1 VIVSGLSS
9 GLLSISAGDYHTCA
23 LTSTGGVKCWGD
35 NVWRQLGNG
44 TNMRSNTPV
53 NVSGLSSGVTAISAG
68 GVHTCALTS
77 AGGVN
82 CWGWNSAGQLGNGTY
97 ISSSTPV
104 NVSGLSS
111 GVIAISADGA
121 NTCALTSGGGVK
133 CWGGNIYGQLGN
145 GMNTTSNTP
154 VNVIGFDDLTPLEH
168 DFHLSQIG
176 DALKSAI
183 ASVFDVVSSFDLSN
197 LDEPI
202 STRASQTSL
211 DALSGVVDGIQTA
224 VSALDLSNLDVP
236 ISSRA
241 SQTSI
246 DIMSGIINNIQT
258 KVDALDLS
266 NLDVPVS
273 SRASQTS
280 LDVLSTVVNQI
291 QNQLTSLD
299 LSNLDVTVSSRAS
312 QASVDALSGTVGEM
326 QTSVNEL
333 HTRMDTVQQSLDA
346 IQASLNSCQVEIALV
361 PNGAGHNG
369 NTLEFYVH
377 TTQASER
384 VEPESVSVWVG
395 ETQMNPNITTI
406 IPGVTWVLLDGS
418 WSDLKDQPLMVE
430 VTTGGHTCSSIV
442 VIQ

>member
-1 VIVSGLSS
+1 
-9 GLLSISAGDYHTCA
+9 
-23 LTSTGGVKCWGD
+23 
-35 NVWRQLGNG
+35 
-44 TNMRSNTPV
+44 
-53 NVSGLSSGVTAISAG
+53 
-68 GVHTCALTS
+68 
-77 AGGVN
+77 
-82 CWGWNSAGQLGNGTY
+82 
-97 ISSSTPV
+97 V

-111 GVIAISADGA
+111 GVIAIATGYVH
-121 NTCALTSGGGVK
+121 TCALMSAGGVQ
-133 CWGGNIYGQLGN
+133 CWGDNLYGQLGN
-145 GMNTTSNTP
+145 GTNTSSNTP
-154 VNVIGFDDLTPLEH
+154 VSVSGFDELTLTEH

-176 DALKSAI
+176 DALKKAI
-183 ASVFDVVSSFDLSN
+183 ARVLNVVSTFDLSN

-202 STRASQTSL
+202 SSRASQTSL
-211 DALSGVVDGIQTA
+211 DALSNVVDGIQTA
-224 VSALDLSNLDVP
+224 VSALDLSTLDVTISSRASQTSLDIVMGIVNNIQTKVDALDLSNLDTP

-241 SQTSI
+241 SQTSL
-246 DIMSGIINNIQT
+246 DIVMGIINNIQT

-266 NLDVPVS
+266 NLDTPVS

-280 LDVLSTVVNQI
+280 LDVLSGIVNNI
-291 QNQLTSLD
+291 QTQLEALD

-384 VEPESVSVWVG
+384 VEPESVSVWVAG
-395 ETQMNPNITTI
+395 TQMNPSITTV
-406 IPGVTWVLLDGS
+406 IPGVTWILLDGK
-418 WSDLKDQPLMVE
+418 WSEFKNQPLTVE
-430 VTTGGHTCSSIV
+430 VTTGGHTCSNMD